1 MPEKKWKH
9 REIYAPRLRILLDPI
24 YIQAANLG
32 SSSTH
37 NRWALL
43 VKQLIDRGHYVYWM
57 LPDKEYTL
65 RSNNY
70 EDHPNVGIIRTDYIQ
85 DQFVIDG
92 LVSSDYFNLFNRIAG
107 KYHIDIVVTGRTGAA
122 SMIKKVLES
131 PRFHDKGKGHVYTDK
146 HYGLPMAIIEGFP
159 QTQENQ
165 FVGEAYW
172 LGQCQGYLTSD
183 CTFFLSEHNRSEIT
197 NAMAKT
203 YTQSTIRKFVEKS
216 RIVPTGIRPKVMDKY
231 YNPER
236 WKVEKQF
243 RVISVGR
250 LMSAGYRE
258 YLAWFDY
265 IYKSGIDAKL
275 IVSLSG
281 SLGGPTAAALKK
293 MGVEFDENN
302 PQFQLLL
309 NNPRDNFLKLLNTV
323 HAGICPVH
331 HYDSPA
337 GPGEAIYMGVPL
349 IIPRS
354 DYQKTFF
361 PDYPFVIEPSNKAQ
375 LLAFLQEIKDD
386 PQEARNKILPWR
398 DHLRETFDIEKN
410 AKNMADHIE
419 ELAREPLSR
428 FKTSG
433 AILGFL
439 AELKGE
445 RYTFAD
451 IVAYLRK
458 CGRMGISI
466 GDLGIRSTWT
476 YGRGTIHHAMRYTGY
491 VDLCDGPD
499 EVFVRRD
506 VFENMLKDK
515 PKIIKRRKKDVDV

>member
-1 MPEKKWKH
+1 MAEKKWAH
-9 REIYAPRLRILLDPI
+9 RNIDAPRLRILLDPI
-24 YIQAANLG
+24 YIQASNLG

-43 VKQLIDRGHYVYWM
+43 VKHLISRGHYVYWM
-57 LPDKEYTL
+57 IPDKEYTL
-65 RSNNY
+65 QSNDY

-92 LVSSDYFNLFNRIAG
+92 LVSSDFFNLFNRIAG

-122 SMIKKVLES
+122 SMIKKILES
-131 PRFHDKGKGHVYTDK
+131 PRFHDKGRKYTDK

-159 QTQENQ
+159 QTVDNQ

-172 LGQCQGYLTSD
+172 MAQCQGYLTSD

-197 NAMAKT
+197 EAMGKT
-203 YTQSTIRKFVEKS
+203 YTYSTIQKFVDKS
-216 RIVPTGIRPKVMDKY
+216 RIVPTGVRLPVMDRLY
-231 YNPER
+231 QPNR
-236 WKVEKQF
+236 WKAEKQF

-293 MGVEFDENN
+293 MGVEFNADN
-302 PQFQLLL
+302 PQFQLIL
-309 NNPRDNFLKLLNTV
+309 NNPRENFLKLLNTV
-323 HAGICPVH
+323 HAGIVPVH

-337 GPGEAIYMGVPL
+337 GPGEALYMGVPL
-349 IIPRS
+349 IMPKS

-361 PDYPFVIEPSNKAQ
+361 PDYPYTIEPSDKAQ
-375 LLAFLQEIKDD
+375 MLSFLQEIHDD
-386 PQEARNKILPWR
+386 PQAARDKIAPWR
-398 DHLRETFDIEKN
+398 DEIRKTLDIEKN
-410 AKNMADHIE
+410 TIRMADHIE
-419 ELAREPLSR
+419 TLAREPLSR

-439 AELKGE
+439 SELKGE

-451 IVAYLRK
+451 VVAYLRK
-458 CGRMGISI
+458 CGIMGISI

-476 YGRGTIHHAMRYTGY
+476 YGRGTIHHAMRYVGY

-499 EVFVRRD
+499 EVFMRRD
-506 VFENMLKDK
+506 VFEQSIASK
-515 PKIIKRRKKDVDV
+515 PKIKKRRRK